1 MEWNYKMNISLA
13 DLIEKL
19 FIVDMKIWSL
29 ESDIREGKEA
39 KLSIEE
45 VGKRALKIR
54 DLNKH
59 RIDLKN
65 AINKRFDSDNFYE
78 EIKIKHVSGM

>member
-1 MEWNYKMNISLA
+1 MNISLA

-29 ESDIREGKEA
+29 EADIREGKEA
-39 KLSIEE
+39 KLSLEE

-65 AINKRFDSDNFYE
+65 TINKRFDSDNFYE